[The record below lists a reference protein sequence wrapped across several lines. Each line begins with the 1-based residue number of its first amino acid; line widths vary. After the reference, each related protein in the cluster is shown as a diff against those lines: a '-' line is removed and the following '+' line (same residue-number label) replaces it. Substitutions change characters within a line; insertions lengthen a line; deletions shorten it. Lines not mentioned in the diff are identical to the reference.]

1 MPGVSG
7 DEQPT
12 GVIPIGPCG
21 ISNLRCL
28 SRRIPKL
35 VLRALAVNS
44 TRGCVKTAVQSQHF
58 DPSRADLLEHHAP
71 LLVPAVVCAA
81 LRAVFG
87 FDPTAPT
94 LVQKRDGLIRS
105 DPRFLAVDREPR
117 RASTRFHLGI
127 VGERPTAP
135 PCACFFPSLQWVQ
148 PRNPR
153 DAAEHSMGSRDR
165 RGVIRVADRRTRR
178 ETAREVETHEPAVG
192 RKVAPAGVQLFL
204 YPYAWSERTVFEV
217 PFEQVPPRRRPAPKH
232 QRDGGPGRD
241 NCVQAWRKG

>member
-1 MPGVSG
+1 MAGVSG

-12 GVIPIGPCG
+12 GVIPVGPCG
-21 ISNLRCL
+21 IPNLRCL
-28 SRRIPKL
+28 PRRIPKL
-35 VLRALAVNS
+35 VLRALAVDA

-58 DPSRADLLEHHAP
+58 HPRRTDLLEHHVP
-71 LLVPAVVCAA
+71 LLIPPVVCAA

-87 FDPTAPT
+87 FDPTAPAF
-94 LVQKRDGLIRS
+94 VEKRDVLIRS
-105 DPRFLAVDREPR
+105 DPGLLAVDREPR
-117 RASTRFHLGI
+117 RASARFHLGI

-135 PCACFFPSLQWVQ
+135 PCACFFPLLQWVQ

-165 RGVIRVADRRTRR
+165 RGVIRVADRRMLR
-178 ETAREVETHEPAVG
+178 ETAREVETHERAVG
-192 RKVAPAGVQLFL
+192 RKVAPARVQLFL
-204 YPYAWSERTVFEV
+204 YPYAPPERTVFKV

-241 NCVQAWRKG
+241 HCIQAWRKG